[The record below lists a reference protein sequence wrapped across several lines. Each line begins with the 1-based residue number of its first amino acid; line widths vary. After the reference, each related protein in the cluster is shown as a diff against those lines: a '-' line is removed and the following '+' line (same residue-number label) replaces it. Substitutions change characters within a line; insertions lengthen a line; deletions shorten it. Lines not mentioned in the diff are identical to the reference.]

1 MTKLLFIYYLLYIIC
16 NKGKKHMNNK
26 INLNENKI
34 QKKNFLVKLAETVGN
49 HSVGSLEFAL
59 INLSFLEK

>member
-1 MTKLLFIYYLLYIIC
+1 
-16 NKGKKHMNNK
+16 MNNK